1 MTKKEMIAA
10 MSDDTGI
17 TLKDTQ
23 DTFDAFIK
31 VVTGALIQDDKVT
44 IPGFGTFQSKHRP
57 QREGRNP
64 STGAALTIAES
75 NTPSFKAGKS
85 FKDAI
90 N

>member
-64 STGAALTIAES
+64 STGETITIVAS
-75 NTPSFKAGKS
+75 NAPSFKAGKS
-85 FKDAI
+85 FKDAL

>member
-64 STGAALTIAES
+64 STGETITIVAS
-75 NTPSFKAGKS
+75 NAPSFKAGKT
-85 FKDAI
+85 FKDAL